1 MIEQREERFERINP
15 FSFKEFSDLVAQD
28 WQPVAC
34 DLRRPPEGPVTGPVE
49 NASAVGVPVAA
60 VVAVGT
66 GVEAGTLVTVVGSAL
81 GRVPR
86 ETSDRLQL
94 AHAAQQP

>member
-1 MIEQREERFERINP
+1 M
-15 FSFKEFSDLVAQD
+15 
-28 WQPVAC
+28 AC
-34 DLRRPPEGPVTGPVE
+34 DLRLQAEGPVTGSVE

-66 GVEAGTLVTVVGSAL
+66 GVEAGTLVTVVESVL

-94 AHAAQQP
+94 VHAAQQP

>member
-1 MIEQREERFERINP
+1 M
-15 FSFKEFSDLVAQD
+15 
-28 WQPVAC
+28 AC
-34 DLRRPPEGPVTGPVE
+34 DLRLPAEGPVTGSVE

-66 GVEAGTLVTVVGSAL
+66 GVEAGTLVTGVEFVL

-94 AHAAQQP
+94 VHAAQQP

>member
-1 MIEQREERFERINP
+1 MLELERQRQMVDWSQLVGCFLQ
-15 FSFKEFSDLVAQD
+15 LVAQD

-34 DLRRPPEGPVTGPVE
+34 DLRRPAERPVTGPVE

>member
-1 MIEQREERFERINP
+1 M
-15 FSFKEFSDLVAQD
+15 
-28 WQPVAC
+28 AC
-34 DLRRPPEGPVTGPVE
+34 DLRLPAEGPVTGSVE
-49 NASAVGVPVAA
+49 NASAVGVPVVA

-66 GVEAGTLVTVVGSAL
+66 GVEAGRLVTVVESVL

-94 AHAAQQP
+94 VHAAQQP